1 MLRHRES
8 VRTNGATRLLALF
21 DTSFP
26 CREFYAFFLRRVIA
40 DPRWGLL
47 IKPKTVRLPWVRQHL
62 PELQSLYEEAMATGR
77 VQMLNSRLSPAYG
90 AAAADFSVSVSIQSA
105 GVVAALAGH
114 RTIHLDYLRLQDG
127 PLSRWADL
135 YNAGPDRIVFNDPEL
150 LWEALNRYFDEPGSA
165 PDLGLADNDLL
176 TEIDHFRDEKA
187 GQRIGDYIRWYLEAL
202 DRGLQRDDALTE
214 ATRYYANKWSEHS
227 VLNGLTKDSRSG
239 PLARI

>member
-1 MLRHRES
+1 
-8 VRTNGATRLLALF
+8 
-21 DTSFP
+21 
-26 CREFYAFFLRRVIA
+26 
-40 DPRWGLL
+40 
-47 IKPKTVRLPWVRQHL
+47 
-62 PELQSLYEEAMATGR
+62 
-77 VQMLNSRLSPAYG
+77 
-90 AAAADFSVSVSIQSA
+90 VSIQSA